1 MQIISVKNSF
11 YFTYVFLIT
20 TGVITFVEALRNPIP
35 QIRHIMNLETCI
47 SIVAGY
53 FYGVFIEVINKSE
66 EKSVLT
72 QETQITQKTQLT
84 QKTQITSEIKKTAEK
99 ENELANTPDHELK
112 MPIEKINS
120 MRYSDWI
127 ISTPLM
133 LLVLSLVLGYENK
146 VDVHF
151 FPFSLVLVFNFFMLG
166 FGYIGEIKL
175 LDRTLANFIGFIFFF
190 LTYGTIWK
198 QFMTG
203 PKVTR
208 QSKMIF
214 WLYLGLWSL
223 YGVFYQT
230 NETTKMIGY
239 NILDLLAKAFVGIFF
254 WLYLTKI
261 VKF

>member
-1 MQIISVKNSF
+1 MQLISVKNSF
-11 YFTYVFLIT
+11 YFTYIFLIT
-20 TGVITFVEALRNPIP
+20 TGTITFIEALRNPVP

-53 FYGVFIEVINKSE
+53 FYGVFIEVLNKSE
-66 EKSVLT
+66 ENILIKET
-72 QETQITQKTQLT
+72 QETQEAQEAQEAQAQINQLDN
-84 QKTQITSEIKKTAEK
+84 TSSSYL
-99 ENELANTPDHELK
+99 NL
-112 MPIEKINS
+112 PIEKIND

-151 FPFSLVLVFNFFMLG
+151 FSFSLVLFFNFLMLG
-166 FGYIGEIKL
+166 FGYIGEINML
-175 LDRTLANFIGFIFFF
+175 NRTVANFIGFIFFF
-190 LTYGTIWK
+190 LTYGTIYK
-198 QFMTG
+198 LFMNG
-203 PKVTR
+203 PKVTK
-208 QSKMIF
+208 QSKIIF

-230 NETTKMIGY
+230 NETTKMVGY

>member
-20 TGVITFVEALRNPIP
+20 TGTITFIEALRNPIP

-53 FYGVFIEVINKSE
+53 FYGVFIEVLNKSE
-66 EKSVLT
+66 EKSILT

-84 QKTQITSEIKKTAEK
+84 HKTQITNEIKKTEEK
-99 ENELANTPDHELK
+99 ENEPSNTPEHEVNL
-112 MPIEKINS
+112 PIEKIND

-151 FPFSLVLVFNFFMLG
+151 LPFLAVLVFNFLMLG
-166 FGYIGEIKL
+166 FGYIGEINL

-203 PKVTR
+203 SKVTK

-230 NETTKMIGY
+230 NETTKMVGY